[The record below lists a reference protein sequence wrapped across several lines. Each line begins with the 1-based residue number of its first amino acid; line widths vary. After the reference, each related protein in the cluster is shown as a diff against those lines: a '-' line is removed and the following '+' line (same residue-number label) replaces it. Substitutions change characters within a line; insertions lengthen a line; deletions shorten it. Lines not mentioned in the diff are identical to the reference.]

1 MLVKKAAMWAGAV
14 PLCDIWRYL
23 NSFFHHQHVAKFL
36 MPKQLPNEINSRSVC
51 KNEGWIRE
59 YALLDKKRFL
69 KKLAVEKNTAEK
81 MKFSIK
87 YFFSKW
93 DLVTFTE
100 EILDGK
106 LHFLCSEIEA
116 ISRKC
121 FLKNMSPTETLS
133 KKRLWHKCFLWILR
147 NF

>member
-1 MLVKKAAMWAGAV
+1 
-14 PLCDIWRYL
+14 
-23 NSFFHHQHVAKFL
+23 
-36 MPKQLPNEINSRSVC
+36 
-51 KNEGWIRE
+51 
-59 YALLDKKRFL
+59 
-69 KKLAVEKNTAEK
+69 

-133 KKRLWHKCFLWILR
+133 KKRLWHKCFL
-147 NF
+147 